1 MAPTMPG
8 PGSAGLFASLRSAAR
23 LAQESFLVGLA
34 DAGERA
40 RVVAALSAEGVVVEL
55 PSVEQ
60 ALDRL
65 GQEPFELAVLDAEG
79 ANGERDPFATAR
91 ELRPFSDVVL
101 VLKGDPERCSD
112 FYEREVAALLTRPLP
127 ASDALLRA
135 H

>member
-23 LAQESFLVGLA
+23 LAQESFLVGVA

-55 PSVEQ
+55 PTVEQ

-65 GQEPFELAVLDAEG
+65 SEEPFELAVLDAEG
-79 ANGERDPFATAR
+79 VSGKKGAPSPPAR
-91 ELRPFSDVVL
+91 RGARSPVCWLFLCFGIV
-101 VLKGDPERCSD
+101 
-112 FYEREVAALLTRPLP
+112 
-127 ASDALLRA
+127 
-135 H
+135 